1 MFQHCGN
8 FLASQSSVLKKGTIE
23 VKRVCDLNHD
33 TYMEGSIIKAVQFH
47 PTATVALVAGLSG
60 VASLFQV
67 DGKSNTKLHSV
78 QFDRYPV
85 RCARFVPSGEQFII
99 GSQHHGFFQT
109 YDMMAC
115 RNVRAVP
122 SQGLGI
128 TNTKVFSLTLYNLIK
143 KEMLLFVH
151 VRYRVHTERTKM
163 TRF

>member
-8 FLASQSSVLKKGTIE
+8 FLARRSSVLRKGTIE
-23 VKRVCDLNHD
+23 VKRVRDLNHD

-78 QFDRYPV
+78 HFDRYPI
-85 RCARFVPSGEQFII
+85 RCARFVPSGEQFIV
-99 GSQHHGFFQT
+99 GSQHHGFFHT
-109 YDMMAC
+109 YDMMVC

-128 TNTKVFSLTLYNLIK
+128 TNTKVISLTLYNLIK
-143 KEMLLFVH
+143 K
-151 VRYRVHTERTKM
+151 K
-163 TRF
+163 

>member
-1 MFQHCGN
+1 
-8 FLASQSSVLKKGTIE
+8 

-33 TYMEGSIIKAVQFH
+33 TYIEGSIIKAVQFH

-60 VASLFQV
+60 VVSLFQV

-85 RCARFVPSGEQFII
+85 RCARFVPSGEQFIV
-99 GSQHHGFFQT
+99 GSQHHGFFHT

-115 RNVRAVP
+115 RNVQAVP

-128 TNTKVFSLTLYNLIK
+128 TNTKVFFTY
-143 KEMLLFVH
+143 FV
-151 VRYRVHTERTKM
+151 
-163 TRF
+163 

>member
-1 MFQHCGN
+1 
-8 FLASQSSVLKKGTIE
+8 
-23 VKRVCDLNHD
+23 
-33 TYMEGSIIKAVQFH
+33 MEGSIIKAVQFH

-85 RCARFVPSGEQFII
+85 RCARFVPTGEQFII
-99 GSQHHGFFQT
+99 GSQHHGFFHT

-128 TNTKVFSLTLYNLIK
+128 TNTKVIFFFTYFL
-143 KEMLLFVH
+143 
-151 VRYRVHTERTKM
+151 
-163 TRF
+163 